1 MRLLDLKKGDVVYF
15 PTIYKPAPIAPAS
28 LRRWRVPGRGSQPS
42 GRRIAIGFDDET
54 FSDVRAL
61 ALADGV
67 SFAEKIR
74 QLVEWGLEAVPNN
87 EGVLGATARSEKR

>member
-1 MRLLDLKKGDVVYF
+1 MSV
-15 PTIYKPAPIAPAS
+15 
-28 LRRWRVPGRGSQPS
+28 RRWRVPGRGSVPA
-42 GRRIAIGFDDET
+42 GRRIAIGFDDDT

-74 QLVEWGLEAVPNN
+74 QLVEWGLEAVQGDAKHRPVPKN